1 MVQPTDG
8 SKEAGDEAA
17 MMIRKHPGMAVAV
30 GENRMLAVPDL
41 LLARP
46 DTRVIILDDAYQHR
60 SIKPSLNILLTT
72 YDKPFTR
79 DRVLPLG
86 RLRESRSEYKRADII
101 IVTKC
106 PEELSE
112 QNREKM
118 LEEIKPHSYQKVYFS
133 RQRHQLPRQIWTD
146 QPRAWNKDFEALCF
160 SGIAA
165 PEYFEDYVKGVSSK
179 MVPRQFRDHHEFDRY
194 DLEELRD
201 MYKRMD
207 PSKAQMVTTE
217 KDAIRL
223 MPHMN
228 WFIEN
233 KIPVWVVSVACEF
246 DCQDGQDLVN
256 DLNLLLQMHYPQR

>member
-1 MVQPTDG
+1 MVLLRAIFAPLTILYGFGAWFRNYLYDKGCYDTTSFQIPIISVGNLSVGGTGKTPHVDFLASVLKPAHPAILSRGYGRKTKGFRMVQPTDG

-112 QNREKM
+112 QNREKN
-118 LEEIKPHSYQKVYFS
+118 
-133 RQRHQLPRQIWTD
+133 
-146 QPRAWNKDFEALCF
+146 A
-160 SGIAA
+160 
-165 PEYFEDYVKGVSSK
+165 
-179 MVPRQFRDHHEFDRY
+179 
-194 DLEELRD
+194 
-201 MYKRMD
+201 
-207 PSKAQMVTTE
+207 
-217 KDAIRL
+217 
-223 MPHMN
+223 
-228 WFIEN
+228 
-233 KIPVWVVSVACEF
+233 
-246 DCQDGQDLVN
+246 
-256 DLNLLLQMHYPQR
+256 